1 MDGYRKRILVVDDEA
16 GSRALLAA
24 QLEQAGYAVH
34 TACDGVAGLDEMR
47 QRRFDAV
54 ITDGHMP
61 GFSGLEFV
69 GFCRIAWP
77 DIPVILLSGDPDY
90 VTDCADEFEAAAC
103 IQKPYE
109 TAMLLSVLRVVTQPV
124 SRELAIFPTAQM
136 QH

>member
-1 MDGYRKRILVVDDEA
+1 MDGYGKRILVVGDEA
-16 GSRALLAA
+16 GCRALLAA

-34 TACDGVAGLDEMR
+34 TACNGVAGLDEMR
-47 QRRFDAV
+47 RRRFVAV

-69 GFCRIAWP
+69 GFCGIAWP

-90 VTDCADEFEAAAC
+90 VTDCGNEFEVAAC
-103 IQKPYE
+103 IHKPYE
-109 TAMLLSVLRVVTQPV
+109 AAMLLSVLRTVTQPG
-124 SRELAIFPTAQM
+124 SREPAIFPMAQM